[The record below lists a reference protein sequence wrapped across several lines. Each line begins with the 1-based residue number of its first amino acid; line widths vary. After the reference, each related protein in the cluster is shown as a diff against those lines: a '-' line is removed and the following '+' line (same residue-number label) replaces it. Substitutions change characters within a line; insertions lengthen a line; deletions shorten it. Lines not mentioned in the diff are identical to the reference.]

1 MHRFDD
7 CIVPDCP
14 KKVRAINLSNSF
26 FSDMARRPISRKN
39 KSSSH
44 STSYLSAQYLYNG
57 QSTPL
62 ARDVLI
68 LQT

>member
-7 CIVPDCP
+7 CIVPGCP
-14 KKVRAINLSNSF
+14 EKVRAINLPNSCF
-26 FSDMARRPISRKN
+26 PDMARILTPFKN

-44 STSYLSAQYLYNG
+44 SSPYFQAWSLYQD
-57 QSTPL
+57 QSTLL

-68 LQT
+68 LKT